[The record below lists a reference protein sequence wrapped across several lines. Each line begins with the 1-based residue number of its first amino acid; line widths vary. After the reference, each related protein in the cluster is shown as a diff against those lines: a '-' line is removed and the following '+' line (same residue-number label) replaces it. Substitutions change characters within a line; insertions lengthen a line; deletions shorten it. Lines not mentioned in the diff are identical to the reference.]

1 MHCHVVKVSEAEQVL
16 SSLRFLASA
25 ECTSRPSRSFVWCI
39 FAKGASTAGGDIRE
53 ARVFC
58 NLRQVLGQSAVHGA
72 FAGYTGFTPGLLN
85 THYVFLPIPVII
97 QARLLMLTGAMV
109 PPADANQRR
118 LLLLCRILPS
128 RSISEKCLRSAIASA
143 RAERHGIWLQAV
155 PACIVVPFCAC
166 ALHMTCHTGIPHPAQ
181 ALRFS

>member
-1 MHCHVVKVSEAEQVL
+1 MYVQVGAL
-16 SSLRFLASA
+16 YCAS
-25 ECTSRPSRSFVWCI
+25 
-39 FAKGASTAGGDIRE
+39 FAKSASSAGGDIRE

-97 QARLLMLTGAMV
+97 QARLLMLTGVMV

-118 LLLLCRILPS
+118 VLLFCDIFTGS
-128 RSISEKCLRSAIASA
+128 STSEKCLRSAIASA
-143 RAERHGIWLQAV
+143 
-155 PACIVVPFCAC
+155 CAKRR
-166 ALHMTCHTGIPHPAQ
+166 GK
-181 ALRFS
+181 R